1 METLGSL
8 KGDFVLDGELVAFDQ
23 EPPGSPEKEFP
34 SDALIISASAN
45 LSKWVRPRPAISGCV
60 GGEDAPTLPIDSET
74 RELIF
79 LRGILVFTD
88 LTPERELST
97 RAR

>member
-45 LSKWVRPRPAISGCV
+45 LSKWVPTATRDFWLRTVERTHRPCQSTPRPEGSSSFAEFWSL
-60 GGEDAPTLPIDSET
+60 PT
-74 RELIF
+74 
-79 LRGILVFTD
+79 
-88 LTPERELST
+88 
-97 RAR
+97 

>member
-45 LSKWVRPRPAISGCV
+45 LSK
-60 GGEDAPTLPIDSET
+60 
-74 RELIF
+74 
-79 LRGILVFTD
+79 
-88 LTPERELST
+88 
-97 RAR
+97 